1 MFRQLSLSGPFRLV
15 PARRRPLRGWGAA
28 GLAATVVLSG
38 CTRAQPPVPVDT
50 PQSQVS
56 VSSADA
62 AVTVASGN
70 WTTFGRTASRLSDLT
85 GMPSPSHA
93 TKGWTAALDGAVY
106 AQPLLV
112 NGRMIAAT
120 ENNTLYGLS
129 PTTGKVFWRAH
140 VGTPVSRSS
149 LPCGNIDPLGITGTP
164 VYDPLTKWVYAVAE
178 TSGAHHTLVAVDPGS
193 GTVKMRR
200 NVDPPGVD
208 PHPYQQ
214 RAALLAVGHTIYVAY
229 GGLAGDCGNYIGTL
243 LGVPDTGTGA
253 ITRWRPETPRE
264 GGMWNPAG
272 PALAPNGHLL
282 IPVGNGQVTSGR
294 FDGSDSLTELTTGLR
309 RTGYF
314 APAQWGNDNAGDQDL
329 SSGSPAIVTVG
340 GTTWAVIV
348 GKSGTAYLTKVGALG
363 GVGGQRASV
372 AACHSLGTTATY
384 GTTVVQNCPSSGQL
398 MAFTVGNGTL
408 KRKWTANAS
417 TWGPAAGGG
426 RVFAVEQNGNFSIF
440 SIATGQRVASVRV
453 GSVPHF
459 ATPMLTKTSAYVGT
473 MAGVTQI
480 KLS

>member
-1 MFRQLSLSGPFRLV
+1 MFRHLSRPEAIGPVL
-15 PARRRPLRGWGAA
+15 ARRR
-28 GLAATVVLSG
+28 GLGTIAVGGIAVAVALSA
-38 CTRAQPPVPVDT
+38 CTKAEPPVVVDT
-50 PQSQVS
+50 PQPQVT

-62 AVTVASGN
+62 AVTAASGN
-70 WTTFGRTASRLSDLT
+70 WTTFGRTAAHASELT
-85 GMPSPSHA
+85 GMPSTSHA
-93 TKGWTAALDGAVY
+93 AKGWSAALDGAVY

-120 ENNTLYGLS
+120 ENDSIYGLS
-129 PTTGKVFWRAH
+129 PTTGKVLWRAH
-140 VGTPVSRSS
+140 VGTPERRSA

-178 TSGAHHTLVAVDPGS
+178 TNGAHHTLVAVDPGS

-200 NVDPPGVD
+200 NVDPPGVA
-208 PHPYQQ
+208 PLAYQQ
-214 RAALLAVGHTIYVAY
+214 RAALLAVGHTIFVAY

-253 ITRWRPETPRE
+253 ITRWRPGTPRE

-282 IPVGNGQVTSGR
+282 VPVGNGQVTSGG

-309 RTGYF
+309 RVGYF
-314 APAQWGNDNAGDQDL
+314 APSQWGNDNAGDQDL
-329 SSGSPAIVTVG
+329 SSGSPGIVTVG

-363 GVGGQRASV
+363 GIGGQKAAV

-408 KRKWTANAS
+408 TRKWTTSVS

-440 SIATGQRVASVRV
+440 SIATGQRVASVRL

-459 ATPMLTKTSAYVGT
+459 VTPMLTKTSAYVGT
-473 MAGVTQI
+473 MAGVTQV